1 MSKQET
7 MTSNEFQALIQGKAP
22 ASNQKVRNA
31 VKTERYGVTFD
42 SRLECHMYGLL
53 KLHEIP
59 FEFQKRYVLQ
69 EGFDYNGDKIRA
81 ITYTIDFELTE
92 IDMAIDTKGILTQQG
107 TMRIKMLKRLFAD
120 MGRQTQIE
128 LPRTKDECNALTAKL
143 INR

>member
-7 MTSNEFQALIQGKAP
+7 MTSNEFQALIERNMPTG
-22 ASNQKVRNA
+22 NRKVINA
-31 VKTERYGVTFD
+31 IKTERYGVTFD

-69 EGFDYNGDKIRA
+69 EGFRYNDKAILP
-81 ITYTIDFELTE
+81 ITYTIDFELIE

-107 TMRIKMLKRLFAD
+107 TMRVKMLKRLFAD

-128 LPRTKDECNALTAKL
+128 LPRTKDECNALITKL